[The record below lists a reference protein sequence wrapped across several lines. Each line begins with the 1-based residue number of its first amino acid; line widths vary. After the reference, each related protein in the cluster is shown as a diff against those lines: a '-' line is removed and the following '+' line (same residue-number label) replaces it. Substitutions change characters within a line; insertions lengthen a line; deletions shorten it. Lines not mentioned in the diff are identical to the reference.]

1 MLLKHPQIERLT
13 ADVLAKFSATGA
25 SGASGASGAV
35 FSAAFW
41 RWLPHAV
48 QRKQCPELPDPPQ
61 SEVWRK
67 IVVIS
72 LW

>member
-25 SGASGASGAV
+25 IGASGAV

-48 QRKQCPELPDPPQ
+48 QRQQCPELPDPPQ
-61 SEVWRK
+61 SEVRRK
-67 IVVIS
+67 LVVIS